1 MGATYKVQAGAFRSS
16 PVVPTAL
23 PIHRRAIPHADTHD
37 LRGAMGMKA
46 IRKKAEELLGY
57 GLPKQQAYDLL
68 MTEFPEAKPKK
79 VAELLRFMPSQQAR
93 ERFGNVH
100 RALLLT
106 IALHAVLRIIHP
118 LLDADYDWAS
128 GFKYVSLV
136 PIATVLVGWS
146 IYRWQGQVLMW
157 IGWANLASIGT
168 FVRHSAKFASGN
180 ADPWFVAFAALP
192 VLIGVLSLV
201 LVYFAL
207 PGYKLEKD
215 PLGGP
220 DMVVFK

>member
-1 MGATYKVQAGAFRSS
+1 
-16 PVVPTAL
+16 
-23 PIHRRAIPHADTHD
+23 
-37 LRGAMGMKA
+37 MGMKA
-46 IRKKAEELLGY
+46 IKKRVTELLGY
-57 GLPKQQAYDLL
+57 GLPKQQTYDLL
-68 MTEFPEAKPKK
+68 MSEFPEAKPKK
-79 VAELLRFMPSQQAR
+79 VAEVLRYMPSSQAR
-93 ERFGNVH
+93 ERYGNVH

-106 IALHAVLRIIHP
+106 IALLAVLRIAHP
-118 LLDADYDWAS
+118 LLDPDYDWANA
-128 GFKYVSLV
+128 FKYVSLV

-192 VLIGVLSLV
+192 VLIGVLALV
-201 LVYFAL
+201 LLYFAF
-207 PGYKLEKD
+207 PGYTVEKD

-220 DMVVFK
+220 DRVLFREEGMF